1 MLTEKEYCENQELL
15 PIVAGSSS
23 KAGGG
28 IAGSAGRGPGAPAIS
43 GAAGAIF
50 ILIYL
55 TRVRY
60 GRTVINPIINTVA
73 ITFNSV
79 NTRPES

>member
-55 TRVRY
+55 LYMSCMHTKFSIRVACMQLAR
-60 GRTVINPIINTVA
+60 
-73 ITFNSV
+73 SL
-79 NTRPES
+79 